1 MEMYLDLSY
10 SLVRACA
17 ETMMFLGCSSLLITS
32 STAAQRTQHAVT
44 AKDGQCTICDDAAP
58 TGSGALVLTVLGV
71 CTLYSTRS
79 TICKAGLCGLKPMS
93 EDQPGFWLQHED
105 ARQGNG
111 FMFTTIKLSS
121 LTSSVHTIVEM
132 LTAKTGP
139 DTAVQSCMHLPHMS
153 TAGLNGTI

>member
-44 AKDGQCTICDDAAP
+44 AKDGRCTICDDAAP
-58 TGSGALVLTVLGV
+58 TGSGGLVLTVLGV

-79 TICKAGLCGLKPMS
+79 MICKAGLCGLKPMS
-93 EDQPGFWLQHED
+93 EDQPGFWLQRED
-105 ARQGNG
+105 ACQSNG
-111 FMFTTIKLSS
+111 LY
-121 LTSSVHTIVEM
+121 VPNNEV
-132 LTAKTGP
+132 
-139 DTAVQSCMHLPHMS
+139 VQSDLIS
-153 TAGLNGTI
+153 THYYRNADCQDMT